1 MKRPLDPSGQRFFRY
16 PPPAVAENL
25 PFMTRYL
32 DMVDHPSHV
41 KKLTLDQLT
50 QLAADLRTELIEGL
64 ARNGGHLGPNLGV
77 VELTIALHRV
87 FETPRDK
94 LVWDVSHQVYVH
106 KLLTGRKNRFRTIRT
121 TDGLN
126 GFALRTESEHDS
138 FGAGHAGTA
147 LSAALGMCAARDQK
161 KGDENV
167 VCIFGDAALTN
178 GISFEALNNLSGTT
192 KRFIGILNDN
202 EWSIAKNVGAIAGYL
217 GKITASPRYN
227 RLARDFGTWLRR
239 LPKGELVSMLGHKAE
254 EAIKGIAS
262 SMALE
267 HTPSPLDAD
276 GKGGHG
282 SPLLFEEFGL
292 RYLGPIDGHNIPLL
306 ISTLEFAKT
315 CTEPVVIHVLTQ
327 KGKGF
332 EAALKHPEKFHG
344 LGAYNAASGETPAP
358 KTGLAPLWQEVF
370 GRTMVK
376 LCTKDKSVV
385 GITAAMPSG
394 TSLKLLD
401 QALPG
406 QYYDVGI
413 AEEHA
418 VIFAAGM
425 ATMGFHPV
433 VAVYSTFLQRAYD
446 CIHHDVCLQDLPVIF
461 CMDRAGL
468 SANDGPTHHGLFD
481 IAYLRCLPNL
491 IGMAPSNED
500 ELQDMMFTATLQQH
514 PVAIRYPRGNA
525 EGVPIKD
532 QPGTV
537 EIGRAQVDRNFSG
550 QGGRKV
556 ALFGL
561 GPMLTLARQ
570 AADILAQ
577 DGLDVAVINPRFF
590 KPIDGAVHTFFAAA
604 AEVVVTL
611 EDHVAM
617 GGYGSSVLETL
628 NDAGLR
634 TPVIRLA
641 WPDQFV
647 EHASSVDYL
656 RNKHGLTVAKLIAD
670 VRARL
675 KAGVAPASTAS
686 NLRVA

>member
-1 MKRPLDPSGQRFFRY
+1 
-16 PPPAVAENL
+16 
-25 PFMTRYL
+25 
-32 DMVDHPSHV
+32 
-41 KKLTLDQLT
+41 
-50 QLAADLRTELIEGL
+50 
-64 ARNGGHLGPNLGV
+64 
-77 VELTIALHRV
+77 
-87 FETPRDK
+87 
-94 LVWDVSHQVYVH
+94 
-106 KLLTGRKNRFRTIRT
+106 
-121 TDGLN
+121 
-126 GFALRTESEHDS
+126 
-138 FGAGHAGTA
+138 
-147 LSAALGMCAARDQK
+147 MCAARDQRR
-161 KGDENV
+161 GDEHV

-178 GISFEALNNLSGTT
+178 GISFEALNNLASTT

-217 GKITASPRYN
+217 GKLTASPRYN
-227 RLARDFGTWLRR
+227 RLARDFGTWLRK

-262 SMALE
+262 SVALE
-267 HTPSPLDAD
+267 HTPSQLDAD
-276 GKGGHG
+276 GRGGHG
-282 SPLLFEEFGL
+282 SPMLFEEFGL

-315 CTEPVVIHVLTQ
+315 CTEPVVIHILTQ

-332 EAALKHPEKFHG
+332 EAALKQPEKFHG
-344 LGAYNAASGETPAP
+344 LGSYNATSGETPAP
-358 KTGLAPLWQEVF
+358 KGDMPPMWQEVF

-433 VAVYSTFLQRAYD
+433 VAIYSTFLQRAYD

-481 IAYLRCLPNL
+481 ISYLRCLPNL

-500 ELQDMMFTATLQQH
+500 ELQDMMFTATLQSH
-514 PVAIRYPRGNA
+514 PVAIRYPRGTA

-532 QPGTV
+532 QPATV
-537 EIGRAQVDRNFSG
+537 DIGRAQVVRNFAG
-550 QGGRKV
+550 NGGRKV

-570 AADILAQ
+570 AADLLSQ
-577 DGLDVAVINPRFF
+577 EGLDVAVINPRFF
-590 KPIDGAVHTFFAAA
+590 KPLDVPVHTFYGAA
-604 AEVVVTL
+604 AEVVATL

-617 GGYGSSVLETL
+617 GGYGSAVLETL
-628 NDAGLR
+628 SDAGLR
-634 TPVIRLA
+634 TPVVRLA

-656 RNKHGLTVAKLIAD
+656 RTKHGLTVA
-670 VRARL
+670 RL
-675 KAGVAPASTAS
+675 VDDIRTRLRSAAAAPTEI
-686 NLRVA
+686 LRVA